1 MTINI
6 NLSSIES
13 KTQTKQTRT
22 ETESWIQGVFGCL
35 PDGKGCGG
43 MGEEARGLKIS
54 SYRIA
59 MGM

>member
-1 MTINI
+1 MDMENI
-6 NLSSIES
+6 LMVARWE
-13 KTQTKQTRT
+13 
-22 ETESWIQGVFGCL
+22 
-35 PDGKGCGG
+35 GCGG